1 VVGTCKSHS
10 FKNQHLIVCL
20 NLIKLYLLKNAV
32 GKLTRNEVMK
42 DSVEIEALN
51 ETLSRPDTPNTSKE
65 SQLARLYYKNGKAPQ
80 VILIA
85 LRRLLDI
92 SQELSGRVD
101 GLPEP

>member
-1 VVGTCKSHS
+1 MIGFH
-10 FKNQHLIVCL
+10 
-20 NLIKLYLLKNAV
+20 NLIKYICSKYAV

-65 SQLARLYYKNGKAPQ
+65 SQLARLYYKNGKVSQ

-85 LRRLLDI
+85 LRWLLDL
-92 SQELSGRVD
+92 SQELGGRVD
-101 GLPEP
+101 GVPEPGGEALVRHQALP

>member
-1 VVGTCKSHS
+1 M
-10 FKNQHLIVCL
+10 
-20 NLIKLYLLKNAV
+20 LKNAV

-65 SQLARLYYKNGKAPQ
+65 SQLARLYYKNGKASQ

-85 LRRLLDI
+85 LRWLLDL
-92 SQELSGRVD
+92 SQELGGRVD
-101 GLPEP
+101 GVPEPGGEALVRHQALP